1 MSERDHNIS
10 HFIFSQVE
18 VGSDR
23 GSEMFHTWT
32 DLRGGWG
39 AFSFAG
45 KPTKAKTERHR
56 GFHPSWHPGLNRGKK
71 VL

>member
-1 MSERDHNIS
+1 MSERDRNIS

-32 DLRGGWG
+32 DL
-39 AFSFAG
+39 
-45 KPTKAKTERHR
+45 
-56 GFHPSWHPGLNRGKK
+56 
-71 VL
+71 